1 MISENANH
9 HVIEINWSE
18 FAHVVNR
25 DGAVLTISAI
35 GTLLAGVAASML
47 KFYGDELDSDAGGEN
62 QNLGRLVFPITLLF
76 IFFHKLF
83 FLFWFVGAV
92 IVTKLARYRELV
104 ADRAAA
110 RITGNPAAVVSA
122 LEKLSETENRRLTVD
137 IRHQHDHIQ
146 EFCVIPNRVETNTD
160 SAFTPQS
167 YHPRT
172 SAFLTEHGRLRTL
185 IETHPSIDERINNLK
200 KIVTND

>member
-1 MISENANH
+1 
-9 HVIEINWSE
+9 
-18 FAHVVNR
+18 
-25 DGAVLTISAI
+25 
-35 GTLLAGVAASML
+35 ML

-83 FLFWFVGAV
+83 FLFWFVGAI
-92 IVTKLARYRELV
+92 IVNKLARYRELV

-110 RITGNPAAVVSA
+110 QITGNPTAVVSA
-122 LEKLSETENRRLTVD
+122 LEKLSETENRRPTVD

-146 EFCVIPNRVETNTD
+146 EFCVIPNRVENNTD

-167 YHPRT
+167 YQPQA
-172 SAFLTEHGRLRTL
+172 SVFLTKHGRLRTL
-185 IETHPSIDERINNLK
+185 IETHPSIDDRISNLR
-200 KIVTND
+200 KIATNH